1 MFIVVHPCSSSLRAT
16 STLTKVIHYVWKV
29 DYNVYKF
36 VQIKALSL
44 QLLFKTESPKLQVPL
59 EFGAPWIFGSLNYSC
74 TPSISSLESSML
86 RLVNEPPSTSR
97 TVRKTPKSFGGGMRL
112 FTSFEALIKPNQS
125 SWVNQ
130 LTIPTSTLENLHTQ
144 RQSDSKKKCLILK
157 NVWVMSFWD
166 LQRIDADDSMN
177 WVLWGSEYI

>member
-1 MFIVVHPCSSSLRAT
+1 
-16 STLTKVIHYVWKV
+16 
-29 DYNVYKF
+29 
-36 VQIKALSL
+36 
-44 QLLFKTESPKLQVPL
+44 
-59 EFGAPWIFGSLNYSC
+59 
-74 TPSISSLESSML
+74 
-86 RLVNEPPSTSR
+86 
-97 TVRKTPKSFGGGMRL
+97 MRL